1 MKEKENRRSID
12 EDDDDD
18 DASSS
23 MTTLQVISLAH
34 GVSRAV
40 VIG

>member
-1 MKEKENRRSID
+1 MKEKEKTRSID

-18 DASSS
+18 ASAS